1 MRNKKII
8 FLIPNLDG
16 GGGRVVSELTLNL
29 PDNLEKVIVSFEN
42 RINFPYKGELISL
55 NIPLSKNLLAKLF
68 IFLKGFLKI
77 KKIIIKEKP
86 DYVISFGNLQNI
98 INILST
104 KNSMVRVDNPI
115 PESHRG
121 FFEKIYPFLVK
132 ILFNKAEKII
142 VVSKGLKKELIENF
156 KIKEEKIKLIYNS
169 IDIEKI
175 KELSKESLETKYQKI
190 FEYPVIINI
199 GSLIRQ
205 KGQWH
210 LIRAFREVK
219 KRIKDLNPVR
229 DYRIGEETHR
239 ERVSNG
245 VKLVILGEGEL
256 ESYLK
261 GLVKNLNLE
270 KDVYFLGWQ
279 KNPFKFLAKSKL
291 FVLSSLW
298 EGFGIVIS
306 EAMACGLP
314 VISSDCNFGPREILA
329 PDTNL
334 DYQLKNIE
342 YGQYGIL
349 VPVCD
354 GKFYRANE
362 SLTEN
367 EKILSQAITE
377 TLTDKELLGNLK
389 EKSKQRAE
397 DFDIKKIIK
406 NWHFLEFCDK

>member
-1 MRNKKII
+1 MRETKNKQVI
-8 FLIPNLDG
+8 FLIPDLYG
-16 GGGRVVSELTLNL
+16 GGGKVVSELSLNL
-29 PDNLEKVIVSFEN
+29 PDNIQKIIVSFEN
-42 RINFPYKGELISL
+42 KVNYPYKGELIFL
-55 NIPLSKNLLAKLF
+55 NILLSKNFF
-68 IFLKGFLKI
+68 IKVFNFLNGFLKF
-77 KKIIIKEKP
+77 KKIVIKEKP

-104 KNSMVRVDNPI
+104 KNSIVRVDNPI
-115 PESHRG
+115 SESHKG

-132 ILFNKAEKII
+132 ILFNKAGKII

-156 KIKEEKIKLIYNS
+156 KIIVEKKIKVIYNS
-169 IDIEKI
+169 IDVKKI
-175 KELSKESLETKYQKI
+175 KEISKEPLETKYQKI

-210 LIRAFREVK
+210 LIRAFREAK
-219 KRIKDLNPVR
+219 NRIKDL
-229 DYRIGEETHR
+229 
-239 ERVSNG
+239 
-245 VKLVILGEGEL
+245 KLVILGEGEL

-261 GLVKNLNLE
+261 GLVKNLDLE

-279 KNPFKFLAKSKL
+279 KNPFKFLVKSKL
-291 FVLSSLW
+291 FVFPSLW
-298 EGFGIVIS
+298 EGFGIAIL

-329 PDTNL
+329 PNTNL

-342 YGQYGIL
+342 CGQYGIL